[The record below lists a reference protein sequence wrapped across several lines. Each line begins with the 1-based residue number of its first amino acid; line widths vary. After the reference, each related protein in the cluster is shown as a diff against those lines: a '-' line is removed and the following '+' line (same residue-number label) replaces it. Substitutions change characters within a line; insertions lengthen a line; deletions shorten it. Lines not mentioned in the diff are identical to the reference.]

1 MSKTI
6 KVFKFG
12 GGSVQDAA
20 GVRQLKDIILKQGD
34 APLVVVISAF
44 GKTTNLIEKMVA
56 AYRSGNETELSSL
69 FQILEE
75 NHTTIAQE
83 LLPDDERILDDVC
96 KVLVSLKDQ
105 FCLEPSIDYDY
116 DYDRIVSY
124 GEIISTTLISSYLN
138 IIGVKN
144 KWLDAR
150 DLIRTDDS
158 HREAHVNWKI
168 TTPIIQNSIDEYM
181 CEDKV
186 SLFITQ
192 GFIGATF
199 NGDAVTLGREGSDYT
214 AAIFGYALQASEV
227 VIWKD
232 VPGLFN
238 ADPKIYPDAVKLD
251 EIPYEEAIELSY
263 YGASIIHP
271 KTLKPLQNK
280 QIPLYV
286 KPFFN
291 PGEPGTLISSS
302 MLTNPVSSF
311 IFKKDQILISIFP
324 KDFSFIAV
332 QNLSEIFNIL
342 SQHRL
347 KINLMQNSALSF
359 SICVDNIKERIE
371 TAVKELKM
379 KYKVKYNDKVELAT
393 IRHYTEDS
401 LIPVLRNKEILVE
414 QKNRT
419 TIQLVLKEVR

>member
-1 MSKTI
+1 MSREI

-20 GVRQLKDIILKQGD
+20 DVRRLEDIILKQGD
-34 APLVVVISAF
+34 TPLVVVVSAF
-44 GKTTNLIEKMVA
+44 GKTTNLIERIVA
-56 AYRSGNETELSSL
+56 AYRNADKIEVESL
-69 FQILEE
+69 FQMLEN
-75 NHTTIAQE
+75 NHTAIAQE
-83 LLPDDERILDDVC
+83 LLPGNKRFLNGLCEVFTL
-96 KVLVSLKDQ
+96 LKTQ
-105 FCLEPSIDYDY
+105 LSYEPSVDGDY

-124 GEIISTTLISSYLN
+124 GEIISTTLISNYLIAN
-138 IIGVKN
+138 NVPN

-158 HREAHVNWKI
+158 YREAHVNWKI
-168 TTPIIQNSIDEYM
+168 TTPMIKNSIDEYM
-181 CEDKV
+181 CKDGV
-186 SLFITQ
+186 NLFITQ
-192 GFIGATF
+192 GFIGEAF
-199 NGDAVTLGREGSDYT
+199 NGNTVTLGREGSDYT

-238 ADPKIYPDAVKLD
+238 ADPKIYPNAVKLD

-280 QIPLYV
+280 QIPLSI

-291 PGEPGTLISSS
+291 PEEPGTLISSS
-302 MLTNPVSSF
+302 TLTNPVPSF
-311 IFKKDQILISIFP
+311 IFKKNQILISIFP

-359 SICVDNIKERIE
+359 SVCVDNINERIE
-371 TAVKELKM
+371 AVLKELKM

-401 LIPVLRNKEILVE
+401 LIPVLENKEILVE

-419 TIQLVLKEVR
+419 TIQLVLKNAH